1 MNTQSVL
8 FFIFLIFTSSINSLT
23 LKTNKLDSRAQ
34 TKQIKKMK
42 LELINS
48 DASKESVQYIY
59 DKVSAMLEE
68 AKAQQEKHNSLYNE
82 KKEQCEKKT
91 TTKADYVLVN
101 GAEMTP
107 EACLAEKEEYTRKK
121 EEINK
126 KIEEMNKTLEDLNK
140 VLNDESGDSLSTL
153 KDKFIAFLKEK
164 FGISLVQFDLLD
176 RAKDFVTSA
185 KQNGQAQDSA
195 TVKVGDYGVKGD
207 LSYKDGKL
215 QGSLNLFG
223 GKQQQKTQAQPQKV
237 QTPSQPIVDDSE
249 DILVKPTQTQTV
261 QSQPQK
267 VQSQPQ
273 TQTVQSQPQ
282 KVQTPSQSQTVQSQP
297 QTVQSQPQKVQTP
310 SQPQTAQS
318 QPQKVQTPSQSQ
330 TVQSQPQ
337 KIQSQP
343 QKVQSQPQ
351 TQTVQS
357 QPQKVQTPSQPQTI
371 QTPSQSQT
379 VQTPSQPQTP
389 QVEDTIIENP
399 EPVIEEPETVPQ
411 PQTPVVEQP
420 ESAPVQDTVD
430 EPIDESKESEQ
441 IISSQQ
447 PVESSELPT
456 IQEVITPVEQP
467 KQEESFVDYIKDI
480 IKKIATYKLGLSSL
494 DSVKEKVSELK
505 AKVESGIEEQ
515 KAELAKLE
523 EKEAEYG
530 NCEPAEIQVPNEDAQ
545 CARLQE
551 EYNKQL
557 ENRAKNV
564 ALLGEVL
571 EIVKEKMDTIP
582 KGLLV
587 TYYDTESFFR
597 GQKPLGFVK
606 PIMHQLKA
614 KFLVQPE
621 QQKN

>member
-297 QTVQSQPQKVQTP
+297 Q
-310 SQPQTAQS
+310 
-318 QPQKVQTPSQSQ
+318 
-330 TVQSQPQ
+330 

-389 QVEDTIIENP
+389 QVEDTIENP
-399 EPVIEEPETVPQ
+399 EPVTEEPETVPQ

>member
-8 FFIFLIFTSSINSLT
+8 FFVFLIFTSSINSLT

-48 DASKESVQYIY
+48 DASKDSVQYIY

-101 GAEMTP
+101 GAEMKIET
-107 EACLAEKEEYTRKK
+107 CLAEKEEYTMQK

-126 KIEEMNKTLEDLNK
+126 KIEEMTQTLEELNK
-140 VLNDESGDSLSTL
+140 VLNDESGDTLSTL
-153 KDKFIAFLKEK
+153 KDKLIAFLKEK
-164 FGISLVQFDLLD
+164 LGISLVQFDLLD

-195 TVKVGDYGVKGD
+195 TVKLGDYGVKGD

-237 QTPSQPIVDDSE
+237 QTSSQPIVDNSE
-249 DILVKPTQTQTV
+249 DIMVKP
-261 QSQPQK
+261 
-267 VQSQPQ
+267 PQ

-282 KVQTPSQSQTVQSQP
+282 KIQSQSQT
-297 QTVQSQPQKVQTP
+297 QK
-310 SQPQTAQS
+310 
-318 QPQKVQTPSQSQ
+318 
-330 TVQSQPQ
+330 VQSQPQ

-343 QKVQSQPQ
+343 QKVQSQ

-357 QPQKVQTPSQPQTI
+357 QPQKVQTPSQPI
-371 QTPSQSQT
+371 
-379 VQTPSQPQTP
+379 VQEPVDDVLVKEPQA
-389 QVEDTIIENP
+389 QKVDDTIVTP
-399 EPVIEEPETVPQ
+399 EPVIEEPETVLQ
-411 PQTPVVEQP
+411 PQTPIVQQP
-420 ESAPVQDTVD
+420 ESTLIQDTVE

-447 PVESSELPT
+447 PIESTEQPK
-456 IQEVITPVEQP
+456 IQEEIATVEQP
-467 KQEESFVDYIKDI
+467 KKEESFVDYIKDI
-480 IKKIATYKLGLSSL
+480 IKRIATYKLGFSSL

-505 AKVESGIEEQ
+505 VKVESGIEEK
-515 KAELAKLE
+515 KAELAEVE

-530 NCEPAEIQVPNEDAQ
+530 ECEPAEIQVPNEDAQ

-571 EIVKEKMDTIP
+571 EIVKEKMNTIP

-597 GQKPLGFVK
+597 GQKPLGFMK

-614 KFLVQPE
+614 KFLVQPS
-621 QQKN
+621 QQKHQN

>member
-48 DASKESVQYIY
+48 DASKESIQYIY

-164 FGISLVQFDLLD
+164 FGISLVQFDLFD

-282 KVQTPSQSQTVQSQP
+282 KVQ
-297 QTVQSQPQKVQTP
+297 
-310 SQPQTAQS
+310 A
-318 QPQKVQTPSQSQ
+318 PSQSQ

-389 QVEDTIIENP
+389 QVEDTIKNP

>member
-23 LKTNKLDSRAQ
+23 LKTNKLDSRSQ

-297 QTVQSQPQKVQTP
+297 Q
-310 SQPQTAQS
+310 
-318 QPQKVQTPSQSQ
+318 
-330 TVQSQPQ
+330 
-337 KIQSQP
+337 KI
-343 QKVQSQPQ
+343 QSQPQ

-357 QPQKVQTPSQPQTI
+357 QPQKV

-389 QVEDTIIENP
+389 QVEDTIENP
-399 EPVIEEPETVPQ
+399 EPVTEEPETVPQ

>member
-273 TQTVQSQPQ
+273 TQTV
-282 KVQTPSQSQTVQSQP
+282 K
-297 QTVQSQPQKVQTP
+297 SQPQKVQTP

-337 KIQSQP
+337 KI
-343 QKVQSQPQ
+343 QSQPQ

-389 QVEDTIIENP
+389 QVEDTIENP

>member
-389 QVEDTIIENP
+389 QVEDTIENP
-399 EPVIEEPETVPQ
+399 EPVMEEPETVPQ

>member
-297 QTVQSQPQKVQTP
+297 Q
-310 SQPQTAQS
+310 
-318 QPQKVQTPSQSQ
+318 
-330 TVQSQPQ
+330 

-343 QKVQSQPQ
+343 QTVQSQPQ

>member
-126 KIEEMNKTLEDLNK
+126 KIEKMNKTLEDLNK

-195 TVKVGDYGVKGD
+195 TVKIGDYGVKGD

-297 QTVQSQPQKVQTP
+297 QTVQSQPQKVQ
-310 SQPQTAQS
+310 
-318 QPQKVQTPSQSQ
+318 
-330 TVQSQPQ
+330 
-337 KIQSQP
+337 
-343 QKVQSQPQ
+343 SQPQ

-379 VQTPSQPQTP
+379 VQTSSQPQTP

-399 EPVIEEPETVPQ
+399 EPVTEEPETVPQ

>member
-297 QTVQSQPQKVQTP
+297 Q
-310 SQPQTAQS
+310 
-318 QPQKVQTPSQSQ
+318 
-330 TVQSQPQ
+330 
-337 KIQSQP
+337 
-343 QKVQSQPQ
+343 KVQSQPQ

-389 QVEDTIIENP
+389 QVEDTIENP

>member
-48 DASKESVQYIY
+48 DASKESIQYIY

-164 FGISLVQFDLLD
+164 FGISLVQFDLFD

-282 KVQTPSQSQTVQSQP
+282 KVQ
-297 QTVQSQPQKVQTP
+297 
-310 SQPQTAQS
+310 A
-318 QPQKVQTPSQSQ
+318 PSQSQ

-357 QPQKVQTPSQPQTI
+357 QPQKVQTPSQ
-371 QTPSQSQT
+371 SQT

-389 QVEDTIIENP
+389 QVEDTIENP
-399 EPVIEEPETVPQ
+399 EPVTEEPETVPQ

>member
-267 VQSQPQ
+267 VQ
-273 TQTVQSQPQ
+273 
-282 KVQTPSQSQTVQSQP
+282 
-297 QTVQSQPQKVQTP
+297 TP

-337 KIQSQP
+337 KIQSQPQKVQSQP

-399 EPVIEEPETVPQ
+399 EPVIEEPETV

>member
-195 TVKVGDYGVKGD
+195 TIKVGDYGVKGD

-297 QTVQSQPQKVQTP
+297 Q
-310 SQPQTAQS
+310 
-318 QPQKVQTPSQSQ
+318 
-330 TVQSQPQ
+330 

-357 QPQKVQTPSQPQTI
+357 QPQKVQTPSQPRTI

-379 VQTPSQPQTP
+379 VQAPSQPQTP
-389 QVEDTIIENP
+389 QVEDTIENP
-399 EPVIEEPETVPQ
+399 EPVTEEPETV

>member
-82 KKEQCEKKT
+82 KKEQCEQKT

-126 KIEEMNKTLEDLNK
+126 KIEKMNKTLEDLNK

-195 TVKVGDYGVKGD
+195 TVKIGDYGVKGD

-297 QTVQSQPQKVQTP
+297 QTVQSQPQKVQ
-310 SQPQTAQS
+310 
-318 QPQKVQTPSQSQ
+318 
-330 TVQSQPQ
+330 
-337 KIQSQP
+337 
-343 QKVQSQPQ
+343 SQPQ

-379 VQTPSQPQTP
+379 VQTSSQPQTP

-399 EPVIEEPETVPQ
+399 EPVTEEPETVPQ

>member
-1 MNTQSVL
+1 
-8 FFIFLIFTSSINSLT
+8 
-23 LKTNKLDSRAQ
+23 
-34 TKQIKKMK
+34 MK

-195 TVKVGDYGVKGD
+195 TVKIGDYGVKGD

-282 KVQTPSQSQTVQSQP
+282 KVQTPSQTQTAQSQP

-343 QKVQSQPQ
+343 Q
-351 TQTVQS
+351 TVQS
-357 QPQKVQTPSQPQTI
+357 QPQKVQTPSQPQT
-371 QTPSQSQT
+371 
-379 VQTPSQPQTP
+379 P
-389 QVEDTIIENP
+389 QVEDTIENP
-399 EPVIEEPETVPQ
+399 EPVTEEPETVPQ

>member
-343 QKVQSQPQ
+343 Q

-389 QVEDTIIENP
+389 QVEDTIENP

>member
-195 TVKVGDYGVKGD
+195 TVKVGDYGVKGN

-267 VQSQPQ
+267 VQSPPQ

-282 KVQTPSQSQTVQSQP
+282 KVQTPSQTQTAQSQP

-343 QKVQSQPQ
+343 Q
-351 TQTVQS
+351 TVQS
-357 QPQKVQTPSQPQTI
+357 QPQKVQTPSQPQT
-371 QTPSQSQT
+371 
-379 VQTPSQPQTP
+379 P
-389 QVEDTIIENP
+389 QVEDTIENP
-399 EPVIEEPETVPQ
+399 EPVTEEPETVPQ

-530 NCEPAEIQVPNEDAQ
+530 NCEPAEIQVPNENAQ

-571 EIVKEKMDTIP
+571 AIVKEKMDTIP

>member
-330 TVQSQPQ
+330 TVQ
-337 KIQSQP
+337 
-343 QKVQSQPQ
+343 
-351 TQTVQS
+351 
-357 QPQKVQTPSQPQTI
+357 
-371 QTPSQSQT
+371 
-379 VQTPSQPQTP
+379 TPSQPQTP
-389 QVEDTIIENP
+389 QVEDI
-399 EPVIEEPETVPQ
+399 IEEPETVPQ

>member
-1 MNTQSVL
+1 M
-8 FFIFLIFTSSINSLT
+8 
-23 LKTNKLDSRAQ
+23 
-34 TKQIKKMK
+34 
-42 LELINS
+42 
-48 DASKESVQYIY
+48 
-59 DKVSAMLEE
+59 
-68 AKAQQEKHNSLYNE
+68 
-82 KKEQCEKKT
+82 
-91 TTKADYVLVN
+91 
-101 GAEMTP
+101 
-107 EACLAEKEEYTRKK
+107 
-121 EEINK
+121 
-126 KIEEMNKTLEDLNK
+126 
-140 VLNDESGDSLSTL
+140 
-153 KDKFIAFLKEK
+153 
-164 FGISLVQFDLLD
+164 
-176 RAKDFVTSA
+176 
-185 KQNGQAQDSA
+185 
-195 TVKVGDYGVKGD
+195 
-207 LSYKDGKL
+207 
-215 QGSLNLFG
+215 
-223 GKQQQKTQAQPQKV
+223 
-237 QTPSQPIVDDSE
+237 
-249 DILVKPTQTQTV
+249 
-261 QSQPQK
+261 
-267 VQSQPQ
+267 
-273 TQTVQSQPQ
+273 
-282 KVQTPSQSQTVQSQP
+282 
-297 QTVQSQPQKVQTP
+297 
-310 SQPQTAQS
+310 
-318 QPQKVQTPSQSQ
+318 
-330 TVQSQPQ
+330 
-337 KIQSQP
+337 
-343 QKVQSQPQ
+343 
-351 TQTVQS
+351 
-357 QPQKVQTPSQPQTI
+357 
-371 QTPSQSQT
+371 
-379 VQTPSQPQTP
+379 
-389 QVEDTIIENP
+389 
-399 EPVIEEPETVPQ
+399 
-411 PQTPVVEQP
+411 
-420 ESAPVQDTVD
+420 D

-564 ALLGEVL
+564 ALLGDVL

>member
-267 VQSQPQ
+267 VQ
-273 TQTVQSQPQ
+273 
-282 KVQTPSQSQTVQSQP
+282 
-297 QTVQSQPQKVQTP
+297 TP

-389 QVEDTIIENP
+389 QVEDTIENP
-399 EPVIEEPETVPQ
+399 EPVTEEPETVPQ

>member
-195 TVKVGDYGVKGD
+195 TVKVGDYGVKGN

-297 QTVQSQPQKVQTP
+297 QKVQTP

-318 QPQKVQTPSQSQ
+318 QPQKVQTPS
-330 TVQSQPQ
+330 QSQPQ

-357 QPQKVQTPSQPQTI
+357 QPQKVQTP
-371 QTPSQSQT
+371 
-379 VQTPSQPQTP
+379 
-389 QVEDTIIENP
+389 QVEDTIENS
-399 EPVIEEPETVPQ
+399 EPVTEEPETVPQ

-564 ALLGEVL
+564 ALLAEVL

-582 KGLLV
+582 KGLLI

>member
-195 TVKVGDYGVKGD
+195 TLKVGDYGVKGD

-267 VQSQPQ
+267 VQ
-273 TQTVQSQPQ
+273 
-282 KVQTPSQSQTVQSQP
+282 TPS
-297 QTVQSQPQKVQTP
+297 
-310 SQPQTAQS
+310 
-318 QPQKVQTPSQSQ
+318 
-330 TVQSQPQ
+330 QSQPQ
-337 KIQSQP
+337 KI
-343 QKVQSQPQ
+343 QSQPQ

-357 QPQKVQTPSQPQTI
+357 QPQKVQTPSQPQT
-371 QTPSQSQT
+371 
-379 VQTPSQPQTP
+379 P
-389 QVEDTIIENP
+389 QVEDTIENP
-399 EPVIEEPETVPQ
+399 EPVTEEPETVPQ

>member
-330 TVQSQPQ
+330 PQ

-389 QVEDTIIENP
+389 QVEDTIENP
-399 EPVIEEPETVPQ
+399 EPVTEEPETVPQ

>member
-164 FGISLVQFDLLD
+164 FGISLVQFDLFD

-195 TVKVGDYGVKGD
+195 TLKVGDYGVKGD

-297 QTVQSQPQKVQTP
+297 Q
-310 SQPQTAQS
+310 
-318 QPQKVQTPSQSQ
+318 
-330 TVQSQPQ
+330 
-337 KIQSQP
+337 KI
-343 QKVQSQPQ
+343 QSQPQ

-357 QPQKVQTPSQPQTI
+357 QPQKVQTPSQPQT
-371 QTPSQSQT
+371 
-379 VQTPSQPQTP
+379 P
-389 QVEDTIIENP
+389 QVEDTIENP
-399 EPVIEEPETVPQ
+399 EPVTEEPETVPQ

>member
-101 GAEMTP
+101 GAEMKIET
-107 EACLAEKEEYTRKK
+107 CLAEKEEYTMQK

-126 KIEEMNKTLEDLNK
+126 KIEEMTQTLEELNK
-140 VLNDESGDSLSTL
+140 VLNDESGDTLSTL
-153 KDKFIAFLKEK
+153 KDKLIAFLKEK
-164 FGISLVQFDLLD
+164 LGISLVQFDLLD

-195 TVKVGDYGVKGD
+195 TVKLGDYGVKGD

-237 QTPSQPIVDDSE
+237 QTSSQPIVDNSE
-249 DILVKPTQTQTV
+249 DIMVKP
-261 QSQPQK
+261 
-267 VQSQPQ
+267 PQ

-282 KVQTPSQSQTVQSQP
+282 KIQSQSQT
-297 QTVQSQPQKVQTP
+297 QK
-310 SQPQTAQS
+310 
-318 QPQKVQTPSQSQ
+318 
-330 TVQSQPQ
+330 VQSQPQ

-351 TQTVQS
+351 KIQSQPQKVQSQTQTVQS
-357 QPQKVQTPSQPQTI
+357 QPQKVQTQQIVQEPVDDVLVKEPQA
-371 QTPSQSQT
+371 QK
-379 VQTPSQPQTP
+379 VD
-389 QVEDTIIENP
+389 DTIVTP

-411 PQTPVVEQP
+411 PQTPIVQQP
-420 ESAPVQDTVD
+420 ESSPIQDTVE

-447 PVESSELPT
+447 PIESTEQPK
-456 IQEVITPVEQP
+456 IQEEIATVEQP
-467 KQEESFVDYIKDI
+467 KKEESFVDYIKDI
-480 IKKIATYKLGLSSL
+480 IKRIATYKLGFSSL

-505 AKVESGIEEQ
+505 VKIESGIEEK
-515 KAELAKLE
+515 KAELAKVE

-530 NCEPAEIQVPNEDAQ
+530 DCEAAEIQVPNEDAQ

-597 GQKPLGFVK
+597 GQKPLGFMK

-614 KFLVQPE
+614 KFLVQPS
-621 QQKN
+621 QQKHQN

>member
-8 FFIFLIFTSSINSLT
+8 FFIFLIFTFSITSLT
-23 LKTNKLDSRAQ
+23 LKTNKLDSRSQ
-34 TKQIKKMK
+34 PTLIKQMK
-42 LELINS
+42 LALINS

-282 KVQTPSQSQTVQSQP
+282 KVQTPSQSQTVQSQT
-297 QTVQSQPQKVQTP
+297 QTVQYQPQKVQTP

-330 TVQSQPQ
+330 PQ
-337 KIQSQP
+337 KI
-343 QKVQSQPQ
+343 QSQPQ

-357 QPQKVQTPSQPQTI
+357 QPQKVQTPSQPQT
-371 QTPSQSQT
+371 
-379 VQTPSQPQTP
+379 P
-389 QVEDTIIENP
+389 QVEDTIENP
-399 EPVIEEPETVPQ
+399 EPVTEEPETVPQ

-621 QQKN
+621 QKN

>member
-297 QTVQSQPQKVQTP
+297 Q
-310 SQPQTAQS
+310 
-318 QPQKVQTPSQSQ
+318 
-330 TVQSQPQ
+330 
-337 KIQSQP
+337 KI
-343 QKVQSQPQ
+343 QSQPQ

-389 QVEDTIIENP
+389 QVEDTIENP
-399 EPVIEEPETVPQ
+399 EPVTEEPETVPQ

>member
-23 LKTNKLDSRAQ
+23 LKTNKLDSRSQ

-101 GAEMTP
+101 GAEMKIET
-107 EACLAEKEEYTRKK
+107 CLAEKEEYTMQK

-126 KIEEMNKTLEDLNK
+126 KIEEMTQTLEELNK
-140 VLNDESGDSLSTL
+140 VLNDESGDTLSTL
-153 KDKFIAFLKEK
+153 KDKLIAFLKEK
-164 FGISLVQFDLLD
+164 LGISLVQFDLLD

-195 TVKVGDYGVKGD
+195 TVKLGDYGVKGD

-223 GKQQQKTQAQPQKV
+223 GKQQQKTQAQPQKN

-249 DILVKPTQTQTV
+249 DIMVKP
-261 QSQPQK
+261 
-267 VQSQPQ
+267 PQ

-282 KVQTPSQSQTVQSQP
+282 KIQSQSQT
-297 QTVQSQPQKVQTP
+297 QK
-310 SQPQTAQS
+310 
-318 QPQKVQTPSQSQ
+318 
-330 TVQSQPQ
+330 VQSQPQ

-343 QKVQSQPQ
+343 QKIQSQ

-357 QPQKVQTPSQPQTI
+357 QPKKVQTPSQPI
-371 QTPSQSQT
+371 
-379 VQTPSQPQTP
+379 VQEPVDDVLVKEPQA
-389 QVEDTIIENP
+389 QKVDDTIVTP

-411 PQTPVVEQP
+411 PQTPIVQQP
-420 ESAPVQDTVD
+420 ESTPIQDTVE

-447 PVESSELPT
+447 PIESTEQPKL
-456 IQEVITPVEQP
+456 QEEIATVEQP
-467 KQEESFVDYIKDI
+467 KKEESFVDYIKDI
-480 IKKIATYKLGLSSL
+480 IKRIATYKLGFSSL

-505 AKVESGIEEQ
+505 VKIESGIEEK
-515 KAELAKLE
+515 KAELAKVE

-530 NCEPAEIQVPNEDAQ
+530 DCEAAEIQVPNEDAQ

-571 EIVKEKMDTIP
+571 EIVKEKMNTIP

-597 GQKPLGFVK
+597 GQKPLGFMK

-614 KFLVQPE
+614 KFLVQPS
-621 QQKN
+621 QQKHQN

>member
-164 FGISLVQFDLLD
+164 FGISLVQFDLFD

-282 KVQTPSQSQTVQSQP
+282 KVQ
-297 QTVQSQPQKVQTP
+297 
-310 SQPQTAQS
+310 A
-318 QPQKVQTPSQSQ
+318 PSQSQ

-337 KIQSQP
+337 KI
-343 QKVQSQPQ
+343 QSQPQ

-389 QVEDTIIENP
+389 QVEDTIENP
-399 EPVIEEPETVPQ
+399 EPVTEEPETVPQ
-411 PQTPVVEQP
+411 PETPVVEQP

>member
-297 QTVQSQPQKVQTP
+297 Q
-310 SQPQTAQS
+310 
-318 QPQKVQTPSQSQ
+318 
-330 TVQSQPQ
+330 
-337 KIQSQP
+337 KI
-343 QKVQSQPQ
+343 QSQPQ

-357 QPQKVQTPSQPQTI
+357 QPQKVQTPSQPQT
-371 QTPSQSQT
+371 
-379 VQTPSQPQTP
+379 P
-389 QVEDTIIENP
+389 QVEDTIENP
-399 EPVIEEPETVPQ
+399 EPVTEEPETVPQ

>member
-1 MNTQSVL
+1 
-8 FFIFLIFTSSINSLT
+8 
-23 LKTNKLDSRAQ
+23 
-34 TKQIKKMK
+34 MK

-195 TVKVGDYGVKGD
+195 TVKIGDYGVKGD

-297 QTVQSQPQKVQTP
+297 QTVQSQPQKVP
-310 SQPQTAQS
+310 
-318 QPQKVQTPSQSQ
+318 
-330 TVQSQPQ
+330 
-337 KIQSQP
+337 
-343 QKVQSQPQ
+343 SQPQ

>member
-330 TVQSQPQ
+330 PQ
-337 KIQSQP
+337 KI
-343 QKVQSQPQ
+343 QSQPQ

-357 QPQKVQTPSQPQTI
+357 QPQKVQTPSQPQT
-371 QTPSQSQT
+371 
-379 VQTPSQPQTP
+379 P
-389 QVEDTIIENP
+389 QVEDTIENP
-399 EPVIEEPETVPQ
+399 EPVTEEPETVPQ